1 MVAVNLAKQLRSAL
15 RDMRWKRIHDFGPEE
30 NVFPAGRAAVLNE
43 RPNLDL
49 AVIALDGEGN
59 LLEAANVILSRD
71 QPRGL
76 ISDLDGDFNTT
87 NITWQ
92 RWNQKRWDGSRRWI
106 NTAGELPAKERL
118 GVSRIGTSETVFMS
132 PYPASLFKLP
142 LAFFLL
148 EETAEERIA
157 LSDIRKKLRKMLTV
171 SSNQA
176 TNELLKT
183 LHDNK
188 RIGAMNRRF
197 ERMGLDTI
205 QIKGTDPATGQDWNV
220 GEITMTSMDTAK
232 LLWLIQSDPQ
242 AAPLWTQPDGKHVRS
257 KLNKK
262 GQRILLKHLGN
273 QAFSETLST
282 ANFGVGG
289 SSNKTMKSP
298 PNVEPGIPSRV
309 PEKFIDEITGE
320 VAFNYEGF
328 PINYGEDVRPYNNTI
343 ADKDFLHKTGLTYN
357 FGSDAGIL
365 RDGRTEDSPSY
376 IISFISNLGFRY
388 TDPAFADRKSYP
400 VYDDPGPIAYVQEIP
415 RLGNRVDKL
424 MDDLF
429 SNLGSSGDT

>member
-1 MVAVNLAKQLRSAL
+1 MFAVNLAKQLRSAL
-15 RDMRWKRIHDFGPEE
+15 REIRWKRIHDFGPEE
-30 NVFPAGRAAVLNE
+30 NVFPEGRAPVLSE

-59 LLEAANVILSRD
+59 LLDAANVILSRD

-76 ISDLDGDFNTT
+76 ISDLDADLSTT
-87 NITWQ
+87 NINWQ
-92 RWNQKRWDGSRRWI
+92 RWNQKRWDGVRSWI
-106 NTAGELPAKERL
+106 STPEELPKKERL
-118 GVSRIGTSETVFMS
+118 GVSPGGASETVFMS

-157 LSDIRKKLRKMLTV
+157 LSDIRKKLRQMLTV

-176 TNELLKT
+176 TYDLLKT
-183 LHDNK
+183 LHDNG

-197 ERMGLDTI
+197 ERLGLGTI
-205 QIKGTDPATGQDWNV
+205 QIKGTDPETGEDWNV

-232 LLWLIQSDPQ
+232 LLWLIQSDPE
-242 AAPLWTQPDGKHVRS
+242 ATPLWTQPNGKQPRS
-257 KLNKK
+257 RLNSQ

-289 SSNKTMKSP
+289 NSSETIKTP
-298 PNVEPGIPSRV
+298 ANIEPGIPSRV
-309 PEKFIDEITGE
+309 PTTFIDEVTGE

-343 ADKDFLHKTGLTYN
+343 ANKDFLHKTGLTYN

-365 RDGRTEDSPSY
+365 RDERTEDSPSY
-376 IISFISNLGFRY
+376 IISFIGNLGFRY
-388 TDPAFADRKSYP
+388 TDPAFAERKSYP

-415 RLGNRVDKL
+415 RLGNRVDAL

-429 SNLGSSGDT
+429 SNLAASGEA

>member
-1 MVAVNLAKQLRSAL
+1 MTLAQQLRSAL
-15 RDMRWKRIHDFGPEE
+15 RKIRWSRIHDFGPEE
-30 NVFPAGRAAVLNE
+30 NVFPEGPAPVLSE

-59 LLEAANVILSRD
+59 HLDAANVIVSRD

-76 ISDLDGDFNTT
+76 ISNLDDDLSTT

-92 RWNQKRWDGSRRWI
+92 RWNQQRWDGDRPWI
-106 NTAGELPAKERL
+106 SSPKDLPARERL
-118 GVSRIGTSETVFMS
+118 GSQPSGASETVFMS

-148 EETAEERIA
+148 EETAAGRIA
-157 LSDIRKKLRKMLTV
+157 LPDIRTKLRQMLTV

-176 TNELLKT
+176 TNDLLKI

-197 ERMGLDTI
+197 KRLGLGTI
-205 QIKGTDPATGQDWNV
+205 QIEGTDPDTGGDWNV

-232 LLWLIQSDPQ
+232 LLWLIQSDSES
-242 AAPLWTQPDGKHVRS
+242 ASAPLWRQPNGRKPRS
-257 KLNKK
+257 KLNNKE
-262 GQRILLKHLGN
+262 QRILLKHLGN

-289 SSNKTMKSP
+289 DSENIIQTP
-298 PNVEPGIPSRV
+298 AHIEPGIPTRV
-309 PEKFIDEITGE
+309 PDKYIDPITGE
-320 VAFNYEGF
+320 VAFKYEGF
-328 PINYGEDVRPYNNTI
+328 RINYGEDVRPYNNTI
-343 ADKDFLHKTGLTYN
+343 ARKDFLHKTGLTYN
-357 FGSDAGIL
+357 FGSDAGIIT
-365 RDGRTEDSPSY
+365 DSESPKSPSY
-376 IISFISNLGFRY
+376 IISFIGNLGYRY

-400 VYDDPGPIAYVQEIP
+400 VYDDPGPIAYVQDIP
-415 RLGNRVDKL
+415 RLGNTVDHL
-424 MDDLF
+424 MDELF
-429 SNLGSSGDT
+429 SSLGGPSDV

>member
-1 MVAVNLAKQLRSAL
+1 MDLAQQLRAAL
-15 RDMRWKRIHDFGPEE
+15 RDIRWKRIHDFGPEE
-30 NVFPAGRAAVLNE
+30 DVFPEGQAPVLSE

-49 AVIALDGEGN
+49 AVMALDGDGSF
-59 LLEAANVILSRD
+59 LDAANVILSRD

-76 ISDLDGDFNTT
+76 ISKLDADLSST

-92 RWNQKRWDGSRRWI
+92 RWNQKRWDGARPWI
-106 NTAGELPAKERL
+106 STPEELPAREQL
-118 GVSRIGTSETVFMS
+118 GHSPSGTSEAVFMS

-142 LAFFLL
+142 LAFCLL
-148 EETAEERIA
+148 EETSAGRIA
-157 LSDIRKKLRKMLTV
+157 FPDIRTKLRQMLTV

-176 TNELLKT
+176 TRDLLKT
-183 LHDNK
+183 LHDNE

-197 ERMGLDTI
+197 KRLGLDTI
-205 QIKGTDPATGQDWNV
+205 QIEGTDPDTGGNWNV

-232 LLWLIQSDPQ
+232 LLWLIQSDSA
-242 AAPLWTQPDGKHVRS
+242 AAPLWMQPNGKQPRS
-257 KLNKK
+257 KLNSKE
-262 GQRILLKHLGN
+262 QRTLLKHLGN

-289 SSNKTMKSP
+289 NSSDIFKTP
-298 PNVEPGIPSRV
+298 ANIEPGIPSLV
-309 PEKFIDEITGE
+309 PDKYIDSITGE
-320 VAFNYEGF
+320 VAFKYEGF

-343 ADKDFLHKTGLTYN
+343 ARKEFLHKTGLTYN
-357 FGSDAGIL
+357 FGSDAGII
-365 RDGRTEDSPSY
+365 RNSESDANPSY
-376 IISFISNLGFRY
+376 IISYIGNLGFRY

-415 RLGNRVDKL
+415 RLGNTVDQL

-429 SNLGSSGDT
+429 SKLSGSGDVL

>member
-1 MVAVNLAKQLRSAL
+1 MVAMRLAKQLRSAL
-15 RDMRWKRIHDFGPEE
+15 RDIRWKRIHDFGPEE
-30 NVFPAGRAAVLNE
+30 NVFPEGQAPVLSE

-59 LLEAANVILSRD
+59 LLDAANVVLSRD
-71 QPRGL
+71 QPHGL
-76 ISDLDGDFNTT
+76 ISKLDTNLSTT
-87 NITWQ
+87 NIRWQ
-92 RWNQKRWDGSRRWI
+92 RWNQKRWDGARSWI
-106 NTAGELPAKERL
+106 TTPDDLPAGEQL
-118 GVSRIGTSETVFMS
+118 GTSPSSEAETVFMS

-148 EETAEERIA
+148 EETATERIA
-157 LSDIRKKLRKMLTV
+157 LSDIRKPLRQMLTV

-176 TNELLKT
+176 TNDLLKT
-183 LHDNK
+183 LHDNG
-188 RIGAMNRRF
+188 RISAMNRRF
-197 ERMGLDTI
+197 KRLGLETI
-205 QIKGTDPATGQDWNV
+205 QIEGTDPETGGDWNV

-232 LLWLIQSDPQ
+232 LLWLIQSDPESP
-242 AAPLWTQPDGKHVRS
+242 PLWMQPNGKQPRS
-257 KLNKK
+257 RLTSQ
-262 GQRILLKHLGN
+262 GQRILLRHLGN

-289 SSNKTMKSP
+289 NSSDSIKTP
-298 PNVEPGIPSRV
+298 RNIEPGIPSRV
-309 PEKFIDEITGE
+309 PTKFIDAITGE

-343 ADKDFLHKTGLTYN
+343 ASKDFLHKTGLTYN

-365 RDGRTEDSPSY
+365 RDEQTRDSPSY

-415 RLGNRVDKL
+415 RLGNSVDQR

-429 SNLGSSGDT
+429 SSLNNSGHI